1 MKLKCILLI
10 DNSEIDNFVNATV
23 VRNSGLVEEIV
34 TYQSAAEGL
43 DYLQSLI
50 TAQVPVPGMIL
61 LDLGMQLMDGF
72 QFLDAFLKLPFGA
85 AQEVKIVVVTSSI
98 DDRDRLRAKSYPCVV
113 KVLEKPLRADR
124 FRSLFTLLQA
134 V

>member
-23 VRNSGLVEEIV
+23 VRSSGLVEEIV
-34 TYQSAAEGL
+34 TFESAGEGL
-43 DYLQSLI
+43 DYLQTLI
-50 TAQVPVPGMIL
+50 GSHAAMPGMIL

-72 QFLDAFLKLPFGA
+72 EFLDAFLKLPLSA
-85 AQEVKIVVVTSSI
+85 AEEVKVVVVTSSI

-113 KVLEKPLRADR
+113 RVLEKPLSVNR
-124 FRSLFTLLQA
+124 FRSLFTPQKA
-134 V
+134 A